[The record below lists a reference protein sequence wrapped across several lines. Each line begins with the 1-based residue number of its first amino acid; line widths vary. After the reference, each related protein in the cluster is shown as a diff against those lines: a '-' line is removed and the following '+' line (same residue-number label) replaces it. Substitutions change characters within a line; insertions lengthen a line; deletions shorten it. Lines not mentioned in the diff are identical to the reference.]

1 MINLLIGLLLGVI
14 IYLLAQFNKADEQ
27 NFLDFIVV
35 KENYLTAVLNLLTG
49 LVLLISYQQN
59 PGTLSIVGITEMT
72 FLTAAIIGFLGH
84 VIWNIIIDG
93 FSNRIRT
100 KLGVKKKQ

>member
-1 MINLLIGLLLGVI
+1 MINLLIGLFLGVI

-35 KENYLTAVLNLLTG
+35 NENYLTAVLNLLTG

-59 PGTLSIVGITEMT
+59 PGTLSIVGITKMT
-72 FLTAAIIGFLGH
+72 FLTAALIGFLGH
-84 VIWNIIIDG
+84 VIWNIIVEG
-93 FSNRIRT
+93 FSSRIRT
-100 KLGVKKKQ
+100 KVGVNKKR